1 VGEAGD
7 AGNPTPPAGVADRM
21 DLISRLRL
29 LATFGKGMARGLPD
43 ASSERDPI
51 ELLREWYDAAEHAGL
66 FLPDALALATSTPY
80 GAPSVRMVLLKG
92 LDEDGLVFYTN
103 YESRKARELD
113 ENPRA
118 AMCFHWA
125 VLQRQVRMS
134 GPVARIPAAESDA
147 YFVTRPRGSQIGAW
161 ASEQSRPL
169 VAREE
174 LRAKFEEFGERFE
187 DSDVPR
193 PDFWGGYR
201 LTPFAIEFWQGRPDR
216 LHDRL
221 LFERAD
227 ADAPWSTRRLN
238 P

>member
-1 VGEAGD
+1 
-7 AGNPTPPAGVADRM
+7 M
-21 DLISRLRL
+21 DLTSRLRL
-29 LATFGKGMARGLPD
+29 LATFGKGMARGLPG

-51 ELLREWYDAAEHAGL
+51 ELLREWYDAAEQAGL
-66 FLPDALALATSTPY
+66 FLPETLALATATPD

-92 LDEDGLVFYTN
+92 LDADGLVFYTN
-103 YESRKARELD
+103 FGSRKARELD

-125 VLQRQVRMS
+125 VLQRQVRVS

-174 LRAKFEEFGERFE
+174 LQARFEELEARFE
-187 DSDVPR
+187 GVDVPR

-201 LTPFAIEFWQGRPDR
+201 LTPLAIEFWQGRPDR

-221 LFERAD
+221 LFERD
-227 ADAPWSTRRLN
+227 DSDAPWSTRRLH

>member
-1 VGEAGD
+1 
-7 AGNPTPPAGVADRM
+7 M

-29 LATFGKGMARGLPD
+29 LATFGQGMARGLPD

-51 ELLREWYDAAEHAGL
+51 ALLREWYEAAEHAGL
-66 FLPDALALATSTPY
+66 FLPEALALATSTPD

-92 LDEDGLVFYTN
+92 LDAGGLVFYTN
-103 YESRKARELD
+103 FGSRKARELD

-118 AMCFHWA
+118 AMCFHWG
-125 VLQRQVRMS
+125 VLQRQVRVS
-134 GPVARIPAAESDA
+134 GPVARIPAADSDA
-147 YFVTRPRGSQIGAW
+147 YFATRPRGSKLGAW
-161 ASEQSRPL
+161 ASEQSRTL
-169 VAREE
+169 DARET
-174 LRAKFEEFGERFE
+174 LQSKFEEIEARF
-187 DSDVPR
+187 DGGDIPR

-201 LTPFAIEFWQGRPDR
+201 LTPLAIEFWQGRPDR

-227 ADAPWSTRRLN
+227 ADAPWSSRRLH